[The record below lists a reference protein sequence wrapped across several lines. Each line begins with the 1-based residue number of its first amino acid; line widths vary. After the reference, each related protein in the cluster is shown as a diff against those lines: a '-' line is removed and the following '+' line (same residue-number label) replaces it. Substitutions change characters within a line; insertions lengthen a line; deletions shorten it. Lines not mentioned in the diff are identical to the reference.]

1 VQVKVALSDTEGSP
15 STAAEVAVMV
25 TGCPGTGVVTVA
37 LKVPPAPVVT
47 KVGETVAGAVIVS
60 VNGTPGTPTPFT
72 VNIP

>member
-1 VQVKVALSDTEGSP
+1 
-15 STAAEVAVMV
+15 MV

-60 VNGTPGTPTPFT
+60 VIGIPGTPTPFT
-72 VNIP
+72 VKKP